1 MSLPECIPS
10 EGERMVYLVAS
21 ATSPGK
27 RYRVDLIANAGAGW
41 CECKDFATRRGP
53 AIDAG
58 RPHGTRSTLCRHGII
73 ARRHFL
79 NALLADMARA
89 EQQPNDRK

>member
-1 MSLPECIPS
+1 MTAPECIPS

-21 ATSPGK
+21 ATHPG
-27 RYRVDLIANAGAGW
+27 RTYRVDLLAENGASRCACRDW
-41 CECKDFATRRGP
+41 DTRRGP
-53 AIDAG
+53 AITRG
-58 RPHGTRSTLCRHGII
+58 EPHGTRATLCRHGII

-89 EQQPNDRK
+89 ETNPNDRR